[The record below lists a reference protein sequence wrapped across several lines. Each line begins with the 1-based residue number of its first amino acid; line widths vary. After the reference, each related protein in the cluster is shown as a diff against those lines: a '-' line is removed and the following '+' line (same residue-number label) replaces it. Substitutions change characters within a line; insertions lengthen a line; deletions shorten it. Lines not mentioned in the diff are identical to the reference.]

1 MPRMMTSGNIA
12 LRPLCGPTP
21 DIAISKGAHSS
32 SNSISN
38 LGSAAE
44 GLMELAAEFFKRA
57 EHYSLPNPAHCVK
70 VKVEIMQRVE
80 GGGGHLADD
89 KKVPQIGSR
98 KVPAGMTS
106 AVRVGRGHVFRI
118 PGIFDRKRPTAR
130 EELTVPCVPCGQH
143 TIKEVYPARDAF
155 NQVVR

>member
-12 LRPLCGPTP
+12 LRPLCGPAP

-38 LGSAAE
+38 LRSAGE

-80 GGGGHLADD
+80 GGGRHFADD
-89 KKVPQIGSR
+89 EKMPEVRAR
-98 KVPAGMTS
+98 KVPARVAA
-106 AVRVGRGHVFRI
+106 AVRIGR
-118 PGIFDRKRPTAR
+118 RKV
-130 EELTVPCVPCGQH
+130 LG
-143 TIKEVYPARDAF
+143 
-155 NQVVR
+155 